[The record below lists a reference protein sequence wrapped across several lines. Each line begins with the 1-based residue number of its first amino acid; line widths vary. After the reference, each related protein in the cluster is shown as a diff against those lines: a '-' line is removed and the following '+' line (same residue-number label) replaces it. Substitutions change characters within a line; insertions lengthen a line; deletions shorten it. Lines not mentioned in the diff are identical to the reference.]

1 MRLCVYKDS
10 LSVGRGADKAVKAF
24 AAALEERGHDVAL
37 VERGAFAAALE
48 ERWDAIVATG
58 SNEAVDLDEAGYF
71 ERAGR
76 SPVVLQ
82 LHLAP
87 RGFFK
92 WKHPLRNR
100 VIRRAFRKA
109 DAVQLLCSEYVEEFG
124 RIAPKVPAKVIG
136 NYTEMQ
142 GTGYGEREAAG
153 GERVILYP
161 AAAVNKVKN
170 QKLLIEAFAKIA
182 VEFPGWRVRL
192 LGKADSSYASSCRAL
207 ARRLGVAERVEFA
220 GFTDDLAGE
229 YSRAEFIAF
238 PSVLEG
244 FPLAILEAAA
254 FALPAVAQSSL
265 PGAHDIVKDGETGFV
280 ADEGVSAYA
289 DALSRMMLDGELRR
303 RLGVNARERCAA
315 EYSRERILSEWEVFL
330 QSLQNP

>member
-1 MRLCVYKDS
+1 MAKIEYRK
-10 LSVGRGADKAVKAF
+10 
-24 AAALEERGHDVAL
+24 E
-37 VERGAFAAALE
+37 
-48 ERWDAIVATG
+48 
-58 SNEAVDLDEAGYF
+58 
-71 ERAGR
+71 
-76 SPVVLQ
+76 
-82 LHLAP
+82 
-87 RGFFK
+87 FFD
-92 WKHPLRNR
+92 R
-100 VIRRAFRKA
+100 
-109 DAVQLLCSEYVEEFG
+109 
-124 RIAPKVPAKVIG
+124 
-136 NYTEMQ
+136 NYTEMPPAIDRW
-142 GTGYGEREAAG
+142 GMSEGRIPHPPT
-153 GERVILYP
+153 ILYP
-161 AAAVNKVKN
+161 AAALNKIKN
-170 QKLLIEAFAKIA
+170 QKLLIEAFARLSA
-182 VEFPGWRVRL
+182 DFPDWRVRL
-192 LGKADSSYASSCRAL
+192 LGKNSTSYAKACRTL
-207 ARRLGVAERVEFA
+207 VAKRGLTDRVDIV

-315 EYSRERILSEWEVFL
+315 EYSKERILREWEEFL